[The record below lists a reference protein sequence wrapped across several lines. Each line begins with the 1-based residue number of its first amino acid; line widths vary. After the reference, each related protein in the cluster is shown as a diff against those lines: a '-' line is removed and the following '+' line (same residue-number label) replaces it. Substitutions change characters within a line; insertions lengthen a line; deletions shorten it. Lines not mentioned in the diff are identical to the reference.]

1 MRKQHRIRVLR
12 NIAIILLLA
21 AVIWAIEGYDLPTME
36 MEMHRAERRHMIEES
51 RVIWEYKGKQ
61 YRDRD
66 MLVGLGPKYVTTY
79 HESYSADFWPRSV
92 EEPTLVLLPEGTRYS
107 PDNSFNSYLDPAFL
121 AVDAPARA
129 QSARLSVLLD
139 YNEFSEVY
147 TAQGEKQGSVWFFQ
161 LERRYYA
168 VNENSTE
175 AERTRH
181 HNEESAF
188 NTLEFFSSSDHFY
201 TPCTL
206 EFFDK
211 DGALISTLKLNG
223 GAEQQQ

>member
-1 MRKQHRIRVLR
+1 MRKKHRIRVLR
-12 NIAIILLLA
+12 NTVIILLLA

-66 MLVGLGPKYVTTY
+66 MLVGLGPQYVTTY
-79 HESYSADFWPRSV
+79 HESYAADFWPRAV

-175 AERTRH
+175 AERERSR
-181 HNEESAF
+181 NEES
-188 NTLEFFSSSDHFY
+188 LLHFMEY
-201 TPCTL
+201 QSPDNFYSPCTL

-211 DGALISTLKLNG
+211 DGNCISTLELNG
-223 GAEQQQ
+223 GAAQER